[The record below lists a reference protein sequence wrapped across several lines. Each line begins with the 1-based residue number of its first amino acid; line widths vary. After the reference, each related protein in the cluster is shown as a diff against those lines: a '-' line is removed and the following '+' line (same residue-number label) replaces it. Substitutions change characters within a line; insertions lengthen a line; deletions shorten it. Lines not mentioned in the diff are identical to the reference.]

1 MSEPR
6 QTFIPNINSFFLQR
20 KIWHL
25 AGTSIIPTAYYLET
39 VPRGWAVIIV
49 ALVTVVFVTL
59 DTIRVRV
66 RRYNEA
72 FNARLK
78 GFLRKDERTCLVSS
92 SYVLMAAT
100 GSMILFRPD
109 VACAAM
115 FYSAI
120 GDPAACVIGKGYG
133 RLRLGNGKSWEGAA
147 AMFAACSVFSAA
159 VFGLSMVW
167 LAGAFAATVIELYTG
182 PVDDNLSVPLGAG
195 AVMAFYE
202 AAVI

>member
-1 MSEPR
+1 MSEPKES
-6 QTFIPNINSFFLQR
+6 FIPNINSFFLQR

-39 VPRGWAVIIV
+39 VPRDLTVIIV
-49 ALVTVVFVTL
+49 AFVTAAFVTM
-59 DTIRVRV
+59 DTVRIKV

-78 GFLRKDERTCLVSS
+78 GFLRKDEQTCLVSS

-100 GSMILFRPD
+100 GSLILFRPE
-109 VACAAM
+109 VACAAIY
-115 FYSAI
+115 YSAI

-133 RLRLGNGKSWEGAA
+133 RFRLRNGKSWEGAV
-147 AMFAACSVFSAA
+147 AMFAACSIFA
-159 VFGLSMVW
+159 VLMFGFAPVW
-167 LAGAFAATVIELYTG
+167 IAGALAATAIELFTG

-195 AVMAFYE
+195 AVMALYE
-202 AAVI
+202 ASL